1 MVLSDDKDN
10 DGGDDDDDDDDEEE
24 DDDDEE
30 KHRFKSKSPYWFSVK
45 ICRPENNETVK
56 RPQSHCVNGFL
67 R

>member
-1 MVLSDDKDN
+1 MVLRDDKYD
-10 DGGDDDDDDDDEEE
+10 GDDDDDD

-45 ICRPENNETVK
+45 ICRSENNETVK

>member
-1 MVLSDDKDN
+1 MLGDDKYD
-10 DGGDDDDDDDDEEE
+10 GDDDDDD

-45 ICRPENNETVK
+45 ICRSENNKTVQ
-56 RPQSHCVNGFL
+56 RPQSQCFNGFL